1 MDKVYPLIEMGATYI
16 ENLIILM
23 AVITISGQKFKGM
36 RHVLFPAFFSLIS
49 SVIVIGMNEIS
60 VFSFLTPMITM
71 SFVIFVASKIASTGS
86 LVVRITACMLAFL
99 VIQTIDYI
107 LVVLVGFV
115 YGVPHDMFVEFTTIG
130 PKRSVYLLIDK
141 LTDVLLYLF
150 IRDHIKG
157 LKVLST
163 KLQMVLLCSLS
174 IVAYAVMQLLF
185 SMVIK
190 PDLMTMQIA
199 VIFSWLFVLCLI
211 AVVFSLFSVMTKA
224 EKDKQMQEILQS
236 ENALMARNYQLI
248 HADKVESAKRQHDFN
263 HHLKVMRELV
273 QEQKIEEVSKYL
285 QSLLDVPVRES
296 AACHSG
302 NDIIDAI
309 INCKAAEAERDH
321 IEFEFNADFHLR
333 TSLSSIDIC
342 GVLSNQIDNALEACR
357 VISEGRLRKVIVEI
371 RQKEC
376 FAFFTVKNTVAENP
390 LLKNPELVSTKMDSD
405 HLHGWGIK
413 NIRDTVERN
422 NGFLLHEFENGYF
435 VSSASLCF
443 RLLDT

>member
-1 MDKVYPLIEMGATYI
+1 
-16 ENLIILM
+16 
-23 AVITISGQKFKGM
+23 
-36 RHVLFPAFFSLIS
+36 
-49 SVIVIGMNEIS
+49 
-60 VFSFLTPMITM
+60 MIR
-71 SFVIFVASKIASTGS
+71 IA
-86 LVVRITACMLAFL
+86 LC
-99 VIQTIDYI
+99 DDNKE
-107 LVVLVGFV
+107 
-115 YGVPHDMFVEFTTIG
+115 DMFTEFTTVG
-130 PKRSVYLLIDK
+130 PKRSLYLLIDK

-150 IRDHIKG
+150 IRKHIKG
-157 LKVLST
+157 LKVLSI
-163 KLQMVLLCSLS
+163 KLQMVLCSLS
-174 IVAYAVMQLLF
+174 IVAYTVMQLLF
-185 SMVIK
+185 GMVIK

-211 AVVFSLFSVMTKA
+211 AVVFSLFSMMTKA

-248 HADKVESAKRQHDFN
+248 HADKVESTKRQHDFN

-273 QEQKIEEVSKYL
+273 REQKTGEMSAYL

-309 INCKAAEAERDH
+309 INCKAAEADRDH
-321 IEFEFNADFHLR
+321 IEFEFNADFHLP

-357 VISEGRLRKVIVEI
+357 VIPEGRLRKVIVEI
-371 RQKEC
+371 KQKEC
-376 FAFFTVKNTVAENP
+376 FAFFTVKNTAAENP
-390 LLKNPELVSTKMDSD
+390 LLKNPELASTKMNSD